1 MLTSPNVPDCKA
13 RLYVSDAG
21 AADLHPGDEITADVK
36 LRPSTL
42 RYGEETDSYISK
54 GIYLIGSV
62 QNKTLER
69 TGVWSRSWLY
79 WPKTVAQSL
88 KASAQTAFPADVLPF
103 AQALMLGDKSALY
116 AQDLDIPFSTTGIMH
131 TVAVSG
137 LHLAFLLGFLRL
149 FTGNRRTTAIIGLP
163 LVVVFVV
170 MAGCSPSVLRAAFM
184 TVLLLFAP
192 LLGRENDPPTSL
204 LTALAILLAANPFA
218 AASIS
223 LQLSFA
229 SMAGLFCVSGALH
242 RALDARLLPTD
253 TKALAAAAKDPR
265 LFQCHDGELRRRH
278 GIYRAAYGA
287 AFRQYFAHRAGYKPA
302 HFVAAAGCVHR
313 LLSRG
318 TARPCL
324 GMGRHGP
331 CMGDGMAAALYP
343 CSGESALKL
352 PGAVLFTGNRM
363 VVWWLVLVYAMFGAA
378 WLISRRRKV
387 RYWIPAACSVLA
399 LCAVLTV
406 NAVQLQRTS
415 TVTALDVSQ
424 GQSIV
429 FSSGRA
435 CAVVDCGGRSTAED
449 PGDLAARKLFAQG
462 HRSLDLLVLTHPHD
476 DHVNGVLR
484 LMHWLPVRTLVIP
497 AAADTTQAP
506 LSDILVLAEENHT
519 AVVRVDAER
528 TVTAG
533 GISVHLYPG
542 PAPGRRMAV

>member
-1 MLTSPNVPDCKA
+1 
-13 RLYVSDAG
+13 
-21 AADLHPGDEITADVK
+21 
-36 LRPSTL
+36 
-42 RYGEETDSYISK
+42 
-54 GIYLIGSV
+54 
-62 QNKTLER
+62 
-69 TGVWSRSWLY
+69 
-79 WPKTVAQSL
+79 
-88 KASAQTAFPADVLPF
+88 
-103 AQALMLGDKSALY
+103 
-116 AQDLDIPFSTTGIMH
+116 
-131 TVAVSG
+131 
-137 LHLAFLLGFLRL
+137 
-149 FTGNRRTTAIIGLP
+149 
-163 LVVVFVV
+163 
-170 MAGCSPSVLRAAFM
+170 
-184 TVLLLFAP
+184 
-192 LLGRENDPPTSL
+192 
-204 LTALAILLAANPFA
+204 
-218 AASIS
+218 
-223 LQLSFA
+223 
-229 SMAGLFCVSGALH
+229 MAGLFCVSGALH

-253 TKALAAAAKDPR
+253 TKLSRPRRKIRAFFSATTASSVGAMVFTMPLTALHFGNISLIAPVTNLLILWLLPAAFIGCYLAALLGLVWAWGGMALAWVTAWPLRYILAVAK
-265 LFQCHDGELRRRH
+265 
-278 GIYRAAYGA
+278 
-287 AFRQYFAHRAGYKPA
+287 
-302 HFVAAAGCVHR
+302 
-313 LLSRG
+313 LLS
-318 TARPCL
+318 
-324 GMGRHGP
+324 
-331 CMGDGMAAALYP
+331 
-343 CSGESALKL
+343 EL

-506 LSDILVLAEENHT
+506 LSDILALAEANHT

-533 GISVHLYPG
+533 GISVHLYPEPCAG
-542 PAPGRRMAV
+542 QEDGSMIVLASIGDYDTLVPGDVDMTAEVKFLSSCTYPGIELLLVGHHGSKRSTSDAWLDAIAPDAAIISVGYNTYGHPTSETLERLQAHNIPIYRTDQMGDITVHLS

>member
-1 MLTSPNVPDCKA
+1 
-13 RLYVSDAG
+13 
-21 AADLHPGDEITADVK
+21 
-36 LRPSTL
+36 
-42 RYGEETDSYISK
+42 
-54 GIYLIGSV
+54 
-62 QNKTLER
+62 
-69 TGVWSRSWLY
+69 
-79 WPKTVAQSL
+79 
-88 KASAQTAFPADVLPF
+88 
-103 AQALMLGDKSALY
+103 MLGDKSALY
-116 AQDLDIPFSTTGIMH
+116 AQDLDIPLSTTGIMH

-163 LVVVFVV
+163 LMVVFVV
-170 MAGCSPSVLRAAFM
+170 MAGGSPSVLRAAFM
-184 TVLLLFAP
+184 TALLLFAP

-253 TKALAAAAKDPR
+253 TKLSRPRRKIRAFFSATTASSVGAMVFTVPLTALHFGNISLIAPVTNLLILWLLPAAFIGCYLAALLGLVWAWGGMALAWVTAWPLRYILAVAK
-265 LFQCHDGELRRRH
+265 
-278 GIYRAAYGA
+278 
-287 AFRQYFAHRAGYKPA
+287 
-302 HFVAAAGCVHR
+302 
-313 LLSRG
+313 LLS
-318 TARPCL
+318 
-324 GMGRHGP
+324 
-331 CMGDGMAAALYP
+331 
-343 CSGESALKL
+343 KL
-352 PGAVLFTGNRM
+352 PGAVLFTGNRV

-533 GISVHLYPG
+533 GISVHLYPEPCAG
-542 PAPGRRMAV
+542 QEDGSMIVLASIGDYDTLVPGDVDMTAEVKFLSSCTYPGIELLLVGHHGSKRSTSDAWLDAIAPDAAIISVGYNTYGHPTSETLERLQAHNIPIYSTDQMGDITVHLS